1 MEENELSKKA
11 QHQLNHD
18 WLKLV
23 ECNVEEGRAVTAAQ
37 FAQFLG
43 IARST
48 AARRLVTLVGYEGAV
63 TFRLQGKN
71 RFPKIVYEAAGRGT
85 RWSYAYG
92 DYDLPDREAL

>member
-1 MEENELSKKA
+1 MAENELTVKA

-18 WLKLV
+18 WQKLV
-23 ECNVEEGRAVTAAQ
+23 ECNVEEGESVTAAQ

-48 AARRLVTLVGYEGAV
+48 AARRLVTLAEYEGAI

-92 DYDLPDREAL
+92 DYDLPDSGAL

>member
-1 MEENELSKKA
+1 MPENELTRKA
-11 QHQLNHD
+11 QHQLTHD
-18 WLKLV
+18 WEKLV
-23 ECNVEEGRAVTAAQ
+23 ECNVEEGRAITAAQ

-48 AARRLVTLVGYEGAV
+48 AMRRLITLVEYEGAI

-92 DYDLPDREAL
+92 DYDLPDSEAL